1 VQKLWKLRKKTGWI
15 KYWFEEVHN
24 QPRMKEN
31 AILVVNKY
39 LDLLVDLLKLF
50 WVCLLETELFEPK
63 EMSAENMEV

>member
-1 VQKLWKLRKKTGWI
+1 
-15 KYWFEEVHN
+15 
-24 QPRMKEN
+24 MKEN